1 MRIAGTGWWSA
12 AALLLATCVAAP
24 APAGAEGTLS
34 ALQTDMD
41 QIARRARP
49 AVVTVFAQRTT
60 RKPGGEKRLRTR
72 VGSGVAV
79 EESGILTTASVVLGA
94 ERLMIRTANGLQA
107 EAELVGVDPI
117 FNIALL
123 RVPDV
128 RLPTLHFG
136 GPHDSDVGS
145 WVISLGTSYGAQ
157 PTQSVGNIAYKYR
170 EPHQS
175 LLQLTNNVYPGNSGA
190 AALSPRGELIGIVQG
205 ELSPPEPADQD
216 PDGERRPGSASF
228 VLSAETIRPIYE
240 DLARTGHVPH
250 GFLGVRTRPASVAA
264 TEGGKR
270 TPIGALVESVV
281 DRGPAQR
288 AGIRPGD
295 LIVAYERERVEYPEQ
310 LARWVAATRP
320 ATTVELVWVRDE
332 VGHNGRAV
340 LGRSPDPLP
349 DWVTRD
355 PDFDAPDAS
364 PGRISELE
372 KEVRRLSDEL
382 SRMKDHG
389 KPQR

>member
-1 MRIAGTGWWSA
+1 LRLVGRRWWTG
-12 AALLLATCVAAP
+12 AALLLAGSMLLPVMGVAQ
-24 APAGAEGTLS
+24 GTLS

-60 RKPGGEKRLRTR
+60 KKPGGDKRVRTR

-79 EESGILTTASVVLGA
+79 EENGILTTASVVLGA
-94 ERLMIRTANGLQA
+94 ERVMIRTANGLQA

-123 RVPDV
+123 RVPDL
-128 RLPTLHFG
+128 RLPALRFG
-136 GPHDSDVGS
+136 PARDAEVGS

-157 PTQSVGNIAYKYR
+157 PTQSVGNIAYRYR

-190 AALSPRGELIGIVQG
+190 AALNPRGELIGIVQG

-216 PDGERRPGSASF
+216 PDGERRPGNASF
-228 VLSAETIRPIYE
+228 VLSAETIRPVYE
-240 DLARTGHVPH
+240 DLRRTGHVPH
-250 GFLGVRTRPASVAA
+250 GFLGVRTRAASVTA
-264 TEGGKR
+264 TEGKR

-281 DRGPAQR
+281 DKGPAQR

-320 ATTVELVWVRDE
+320 ATTVDLVWARDE
-332 VGHNGRAV
+332 VMHTGRAV
-340 LGRSPDPLP
+340 LGQSPDPLP
-349 DWVTRD
+349 EWVTRD
-355 PDFDAPDAS
+355 PDFELPDPG

-389 KPQR
+389 KPQH

>member
-1 MRIAGTGWWSA
+1 MRLVGRWWTGAG
-12 AALLLATCVAAP
+12 LLLAGSMLLPVMGVAQ
-24 APAGAEGTLS
+24 GTLS

-60 RKPGGEKRLRTR
+60 KKPAGDKRVRTR

-79 EESGILTTASVVLGA
+79 EDNGILTTASVVLGA
-94 ERLMIRTANGLQA
+94 ERVMIRTANGLQA

-123 RVPDV
+123 RVPDL
-128 RLPTLHFG
+128 RLPALRFG
-136 GPHDSDVGS
+136 PARDAEVGS

-157 PTQSVGNIAYKYR
+157 PTQSVGNIAYRYR

-190 AALSPRGELIGIVQG
+190 AALNPRGELIGIVQG

-216 PDGERRPGSASF
+216 PDGERRPGNASF
-228 VLSAETIRPIYE
+228 VLSAETIRPVYE
-240 DLARTGHVPH
+240 DLRRTGHVPH
-250 GFLGVRTRPASVAA
+250 GFLGVRTRGASVTA
-264 TEGGKR
+264 TEGKR

-281 DRGPAQR
+281 DKGPAQR

-320 ATTVELVWVRDE
+320 ATTVDLVWARDE
-332 VGHNGRAV
+332 VMHTARAV
-340 LGRSPDPLP
+340 LGQSPDPLP

-355 PDFDAPDAS
+355 PDFELPDPG

-389 KPQR
+389 KPQH